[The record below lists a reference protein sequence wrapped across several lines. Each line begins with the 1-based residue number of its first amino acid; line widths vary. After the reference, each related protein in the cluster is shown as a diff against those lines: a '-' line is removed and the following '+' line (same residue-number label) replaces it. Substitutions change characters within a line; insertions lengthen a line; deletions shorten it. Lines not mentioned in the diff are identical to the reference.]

1 MLEHCAHN
9 DVNLEAGIL
18 KNIRGEKISVSL
30 AFIWALL

>member
-18 KNIRGEKISVSL
+18 KDIRGEKISVSL
-30 AFIWALL
+30 PSIRALL